1 MNAIPSKPLASAWR
15 ARSAMS
21 ASDNRTCGRNRY
33 HSTMRPPVRALRAIA
48 TESLVY
54 YFYYVRGLMDVG
66 LSSEQLS
73 LRDTVR
79 DILRTECPPDAARQ
93 AMSDPERWRNLWKTV
108 VDLGWTELAAPDAG
122 AYGPVELAV
131 VLEECGAA
139 IAPIP
144 LLTSVGLAAGALRT
158 TGLNAVLTTI
168 AGGAVATLAVH
179 TRGSRLPGAPMT
191 LRQGRLRGRAVAVPN
206 LPRAE
211 LIVTLAKSDAD
222 PEDVVAA
229 VVRCGDGV
237 TVLAGEST
245 DPAQPVADVEIDA
258 EPLAIAPVDVESALA
273 APLVATAADLVGVA
287 SAALHRS
294 VEHAKTRRQ
303 FGWPIPI
310 PRPRTPGPPR
320 QWPRRPPATRR
331 PIVRAPRFRCTAPSG
346 RRGST
351 TSTSTS
357 GARGRAA
364 PRWATVARCITRC
377 VAGSREA
384 RDDGPHH
391 YTSRGIRRVA
401 DGISAQGLLRE
412 VSRVTLGPAA
422 AARLPA
428 GRLRGRMDSA
438 DLVPRARRPVAGL
451 ARCDGGP
458 ARGGHAV
465 GAQAAQHRRP
475 ERRGA
480 RHPPVRHARP
490 DRPAAG
496 TPAARRRMVG
506 AGHVG
511 TGGRV
516 GLRRPAHAGRA
527 RRRRLP
533 GQRPQDLDHSGTRVA
548 VVHLYVRTDPDAP
561 KHRGISCLILD
572 LHSPG

>member
-1 MNAIPSKPLASAWR
+1 
-15 ARSAMS
+15 
-21 ASDNRTCGRNRY
+21 
-33 HSTMRPPVRALRAIA
+33 
-48 TESLVY
+48 
-54 YFYYVRGLMDVG
+54 MDVG

-122 AYGPVELAV
+122 DYGPVELAV

-287 SAALHRS
+287 SAALRRS

-303 FGWPIPI
+303 FGTPIGAFQGI
-310 PRPRTPGPPR
+310 KH
-320 QWPRRPPATRR
+320 ALADNH
-331 PIVRAPRFRCTAPSG
+331 VSLERARSLT
-346 RRGST
+346 
-351 TSTSTS
+351 
-357 GARGRAA
+357 
-364 PRWATVARCITRC
+364 
-377 VAGSREA
+377 
-384 RDDGPHH
+384 
-391 YTSRGIRRVA
+391 Y
-401 DGISAQGLLRE
+401 
-412 VSRVTLGPAA
+412 AA
-422 AARLPA
+422 AARLADADTAPA
-428 GRLRGRMDSA
+428 DA
-438 DLVPRARRPVAGL
+438 WT
-451 ARCDGGP
+451 
-458 ARGGHAV
+458 
-465 GAQAAQHRRP
+465 AA
-475 ERRGA
+475 A
-480 RHPPVRHARP
+480 MAKA
-490 DRPAAG
+490 AAG
-496 TPAARRRMVG
+496 DAAANCARTAVQVHG
-506 AGHVG
+506 A
-511 TGGRV
+511 
-516 GLRRPAHAGRA
+516 L
-527 RRRRLP
+527 
-533 GQRPQDLDHSGTRVA
+533 GQTWEHD
-548 VVHLYVRTDPDAP
+548 VHLYVRRAWQGGAALGDSRALY
-561 KHRGISCLILD
+561 HEVGRRFAG
-572 LHSPG
+572 GAG